1 MLAAEFVD
9 SEASQIWQEA
19 NSHLL
24 DLERKHPD
32 ITGDNKM
39 MILPSAAF
47 YLALRDHSPEQALP
61 LLR

>member
-39 MILPSAAF
+39 MILDRKSVV
-47 YLALRDHSPEQALP
+47 
-61 LLR
+61 